1 MIHLLLKWL
10 ASAISLLIVAYFV
23 PGFRVSTFTA
33 ALIAAVALGLINGT
47 LGAILK
53 FFTFPVTILTL
64 GIFSLVINALMLM
77 LAASI
82 VPGFTVN
89 GFAAAFVG
97 SILLSLVNWILGLFL
112 PSGDQKHSK
121 K

>member
-1 MIHLLLKWL
+1 MLHLLLKWV
-10 ASAISLLIVAYFV
+10 ASAAALLIVAYFV
-23 PGFRVSTFTA
+23 PGFQVNSFTT
-33 ALIAAVALGLINGT
+33 ALIAAVVLGLINGT

-77 LAASI
+77 LATSF
-82 VPGFTVN
+82 VSGFKVD

-97 SILLSLVNWILGLFL
+97 SVLLSVVNWLLGMFI
-112 PSGDQKHSK
+112 PDGGGQRHGK
-121 K
+121 